1 MQDPYEVLGVDRSAS
16 LEDIRQTYRR
26 LAKKLH
32 PDLNPG
38 DREAEARF
46 KEVAGAYDI
55 LSDKDK
61 RQRYDNGEIDASGAE
76 RPRQRFYRDFGPE
89 TDSRYTS
96 SSGFADFAESDDIL
110 AEFLRQQAHARANAR
125 GPDISYRLPV
135 DFLDAVNGGTMRLDL
150 PQGGTLDVKIPPG
163 IEEGQVLRLRGK
175 GAPGLGSGNPGD
187 ALVEMSIR
195 PHRFFTREGN
205 DIHLELPVTLAEA
218 VAGGKVNV
226 PTPSGTVAMT
236 VPKHAN
242 TGTVLRLRG
251 KGVAN
256 RAAGRRRARQAQGD
270 AARSPRPRARC
281 LRVDVGRG
289 QDPRSSPGHAA
300 MTITRQEFLI
310 RARLDHDTLEMWIA
324 EEWIVPTGADPE
336 VSFTEADLARAQLI
350 RDLMGDLEVND
361 AGVGVILSLVDQM
374 HGLRKVLA
382 DLLVSMH
389 QSPDQRRR

>member
-16 LEDIRQTYRR
+16 LEDIRKSYRR

-38 DREAEARF
+38 DKEAEARF

-76 RPRQRFYRDFGPE
+76 RPRQRFYRDFAPE
-89 TDSRYTS
+89 SEGGRYTS

-125 GPDISYRLPV
+125 GPDISYRLSV

-175 GAPGLGSGNPGD
+175 GAPGLGSGGAGD
-187 ALVEMSIR
+187 ALVEISIK

-251 KGVAN
+251 KGVAKPGDS
-256 RAAGRRRARQAQGD
+256 AGDELVRLKVMLPDPSDPALD
-270 AARSPRPRARC
+270 AFVASWEA
-281 LRVDVGRG
+281 GKTY
-289 QDPRSSPGHAA
+289 DPR
-300 MTITRQEFLI
+300 
-310 RARLDHDTLEMWIA
+310 
-324 EEWIVPTGADPE
+324 
-336 VSFTEADLARAQLI
+336 
-350 RDLMGDLEVND
+350 RDML
-361 AGVGVILSLVDQM
+361 
-374 HGLRKVLA
+374 
-382 DLLVSMH
+382 
-389 QSPDQRRR
+389 P

>member
-16 LEDIRQTYRR
+16 LEDIRKSYRR

-38 DREAEARF
+38 DKEAEARF

-76 RPRQRFYRDFGPE
+76 RPRQRFYRDFAPE
-89 TDSRYTS
+89 SEGGRYTS

-125 GPDISYRLPV
+125 GPDISYRLSV
-135 DFLDAVNGGTMRLDL
+135 GFLDAVNGGTMRLDL

-175 GAPGLGSGNPGD
+175 GAPGLGSGGAGD
-187 ALVEMSIR
+187 ALVEVSIK

-218 VAGGKVNV
+218 VGGGKVNV

-251 KGVAN
+251 KGVAKPGGG
-256 RAAGRRRARQAQGD
+256 AGDELVKLKVMLPDPPDPALD
-270 AARSPRPRARC
+270 AFVASWET
-281 LRVDVGRG
+281 GNTY
-289 QDPRSSPGHAA
+289 DPR
-300 MTITRQEFLI
+300 
-310 RARLDHDTLEMWIA
+310 
-324 EEWIVPTGADPE
+324 
-336 VSFTEADLARAQLI
+336 
-350 RDLMGDLEVND
+350 RDML
-361 AGVGVILSLVDQM
+361 
-374 HGLRKVLA
+374 
-382 DLLVSMH
+382 
-389 QSPDQRRR
+389 P

>member
-16 LEDIRQTYRR
+16 LEDIRKSYRR

-38 DREAEARF
+38 DKEAEARF

-61 RQRYDNGEIDASGAE
+61 RLRYDNGEIDASGAE
-76 RPRQRFYRDFGPE
+76 RPRQRFYRDFAPE
-89 TDSRYTS
+89 SEGGRYTS

-125 GPDISYRLPV
+125 GPDISYRLSV
-135 DFLDAVNGGTMRLDL
+135 GFLDAVNGGTMRLDL

-175 GAPGLGSGNPGD
+175 GAPGLGSGGAGD
-187 ALVEMSIR
+187 ALVEVSIK

-218 VAGGKVNV
+218 VGGGRVNV

-251 KGVAN
+251 KGVAKPGGS
-256 RAAGRRRARQAQGD
+256 AGDELVKLKVMLPDPPDPALD
-270 AARSPRPRARC
+270 AFVSSWDA
-281 LRVDVGRG
+281 GKTY
-289 QDPRSSPGHAA
+289 DPR
-300 MTITRQEFLI
+300 
-310 RARLDHDTLEMWIA
+310 
-324 EEWIVPTGADPE
+324 
-336 VSFTEADLARAQLI
+336 
-350 RDLMGDLEVND
+350 RDML
-361 AGVGVILSLVDQM
+361 
-374 HGLRKVLA
+374 
-382 DLLVSMH
+382 
-389 QSPDQRRR
+389 P